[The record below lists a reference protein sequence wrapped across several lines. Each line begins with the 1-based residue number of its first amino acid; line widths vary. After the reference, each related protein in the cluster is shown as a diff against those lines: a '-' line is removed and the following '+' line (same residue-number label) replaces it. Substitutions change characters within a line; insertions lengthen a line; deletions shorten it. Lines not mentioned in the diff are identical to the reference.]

1 MHLPIS
7 TEVPNN
13 LKYRTALE
21 TAAAAGAEGHR
32 WLHRDTMRSLPAN
45 GFQLKLLRSYEKS
58 VDILCTVAELDRKSK
73 GGPAGF

>member
-45 GFQLKLLRSYEKS
+45 GFQLKS